1 MIQPQENGR
10 VDPGLLMDSHPQP
23 MRAADW
29 IVYQHNLSDRRVKV
43 EDLDRSFNN
52 GEVAVLSDADRR
64 SLLKL
69 LTKLHRLF
77 RGERGRFK

>member
-1 MIQPQENGR
+1 MIAPQENGR
-10 VDPGLLMDSHPQP
+10 VDLGLLMDSHPQP
-23 MRAADW
+23 MRAAGW
-29 IVYQHNLSDRRVKV
+29 IVYQHNLSDRRVAV
-43 EDLDRSFNN
+43 DDLDRSFNN

-69 LTKLHRLF
+69 LRKLHRLF

>member
-1 MIQPQENGR
+1 MIAPQENGR

-29 IVYQHNLSDRRVKV
+29 IVYQHNLSDRRVKIQ
-43 EDLDRSFNN
+43 DLDRSFNN

-69 LTKLHRLF
+69 LERLHRMF
-77 RGERGRFK
+77 RHRLSR